1 MSKHMKPDPFAP
13 LDEYERKLMESLE
26 RGEWTPVEP
35 QDQAIKA
42 ARETARNTI
51 AKTER
56 MNIRISK
63 RDLTRLKERALQNG
77 LPYQTLVGEIITTYL
92 NSDKRS

>member
-1 MSKHMKPDPFAP
+1 MSTHMKTDPFAP
-13 LDEYERKLMESLE
+13 MDEYERKLMESLDQ
-26 RGEWTPVEP
+26 GEWTPVEP
-35 QDQAIKA
+35 QEQAIRA